1 MFLTEKKLF
10 LSTQTK
16 FFKVQKSQFSKKVNP
31 CFWSKIV
38 NFSLFGFGRNKT
50 RKNA

>member
-10 LSTQTK
+10 LSTQT
-16 FFKVQKSQFSKKVNP
+16 KVQKSQFSKKVNP
-31 CFWSKIV
+31 CFWSKIA
-38 NFSLFGFGRNKT
+38 NFSLFGFGQNET